1 VIKTANWFLQLLQ
14 QTQVTE
20 QSFHKAKLFKIKSS
34 HVIPCPSGKLNRK
47 VILMKVINA
56 PAVEKEEKKINC
68 QPALKLTKAM
78 SCHIVCYRHCRKH
91 EVNGEYFICQRLQ
104 TIFNVEFTVIVCVV
118 LVCAFAYFLFS
129 EGWGIFLFKFV
140 CMRKVEALLL

>member
-1 VIKTANWFLQLLQ
+1 M
-14 QTQVTE
+14 E

-34 HVIPCPSGKLNRK
+34 HVIPCPAGKLNRK

-78 SCHIVCYRHCRKH
+78 SCHVVCYRQCRKH
-91 EVNGEYFICQRLQ
+91 EVNGECFFPPLLQ
-104 TIFNVEFTVIVCVV
+104 TIVNVEFIVIVCIV

-129 EGWGIFLFKFV
+129 EGEEIFF
-140 CMRKVEALLL
+140 